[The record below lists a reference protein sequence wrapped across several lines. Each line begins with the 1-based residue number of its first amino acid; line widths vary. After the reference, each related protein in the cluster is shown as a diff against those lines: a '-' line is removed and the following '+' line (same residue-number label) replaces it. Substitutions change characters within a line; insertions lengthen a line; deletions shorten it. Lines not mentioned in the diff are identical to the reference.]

1 MSDGRNKPPDERL
14 KLFEQIVLNKEM
26 IIVLHQVLH
35 QVPHQVL

>member
-26 IIVLHQVLH
+26 IIDYNL
-35 QVPHQVL
+35 